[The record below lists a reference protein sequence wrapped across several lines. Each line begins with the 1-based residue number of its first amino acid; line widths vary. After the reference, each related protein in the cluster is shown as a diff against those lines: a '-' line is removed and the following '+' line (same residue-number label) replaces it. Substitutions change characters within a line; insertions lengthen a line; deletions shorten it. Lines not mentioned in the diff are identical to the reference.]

1 MSRPPENVA
10 HAGRSRWGRFVRRLG
25 PDTALPIDPDLAP
38 DDPAE
43 PSPTHVAAR
52 HAGRS
57 ARRADPG
64 VLAAIAA
71 GGFAGTLGRYELGL
85 AWPEHD
91 GHFPATTFV
100 INTSGAFLIG
110 LVTTLIVE
118 RLRPTRYL
126 RPFACVGVLGG
137 WTTMSTLAV
146 GADRLLGAGGFA
158 TGFGYLAT
166 TLVAGVVT
174 TTLGIAVGRR
184 MPDEVVATLRAPAE
198 LALERL
204 AIRQPSPDGSVEGDA

>member
-1 MSRPPENVA
+1 MSRPPETPA
-10 HAGRSRWGRFVRRLG
+10 HAVPPRWRRLVRRLG
-25 PDTALPIDPDLAP
+25 SDTALPIDPDLAP

-57 ARRADPG
+57 ARRADPR
-64 VLAAIAA
+64 VLLAIAA

-85 AWPEHD
+85 TWPEHD

-146 GADRLLGAGGFA
+146 GADRLLGAGAFVTA
-158 TGFGYLAT
+158 SGYLAT
-166 TLVAGVVT
+166 TLVAGVVAT
-174 TTLGIAVGRR
+174 ALGIASGRR
-184 MPDEVVATLRAPAE
+184 MPDEVVAPLQPPAE
-198 LALERL
+198 LAFERL
-204 AIRQPSPDGSVEGDA
+204 TGRQQPGDGIEEGRA